1 MASLKEMRNR
11 IGSVKATQKI
21 TKAMQMVAAAKLR
34 RAQDAAQSAR
44 PYAERMASVIANL
57 AQGVSGESA
66 PRLLAGTGADQR
78 HVLVVATSDRGLAGG
93 FNTSIVRA
101 ARERISSL
109 RAAGKDV
116 KLIIVGKKARD
127 QLRRL
132 HSDKIID
139 FYEAGGAPSM
149 DVAQA
154 VADRVTALFEA
165 GEVDGPRLITTGPIL
180 NSEGANAQINH
191 QLVETAEAAR
201 KAVAGEVDVVSMV
214 YSRFQSVVSQVPSVK
229 QLIPAEVAADAPQV
243 DLKGAVYEYEPSEE
257 AILET
262 LLPRNLTI
270 QLFSAMLENQ
280 AGFYAAQMTA
290 MDNATRN
297 AGDMIASLTLQYN
310 RTRQAQITKE
320 LIEIISGAEAI

>member
-101 ARERISSL
+101 ARERIGSL
-109 RAAGKDV
+109 KAAGKDV
-116 KLIIVGKKARD
+116 QLIVVGKKARD

-132 HSDKIID
+132 HADKIIA
-139 FYEAGGAPSM
+139 FYEAGGSPSM
-149 DVAQA
+149 DVAQT
-154 VADRVTALFEA
+154 VADRVTALFE
-165 GEVDGPRLITTGPIL
+165 
-180 NSEGANAQINH
+180 
-191 QLVETAEAAR
+191 
-201 KAVAGEVDVVSMV
+201 AGEVDVVSMV
-214 YSRFQSVVSQVPSVK
+214 YSRFQSVVSQVASVK
-229 QLIPAEVAADAPQV
+229 QLIPAEIAADAPPI